1 MEPKNKRKSRNKI
14 FLKIIK
20 LKFMELIKKLRGLSG
35 AGMMDCKKALEEAN
49 NDIGVAM
56 EILRKKGIAKAAKR
70 GDREANEGVIL
81 LETNS
86 SGNEGYMLELNAE
99 TDFVARNEKFTSLAA
114 KILENIKTLKPIDLD
129 ALMSSLLEGSTVK
142 ESIDEFSGTIGEKID
157 IKQFAVLK
165 GGTVSGYS
173 HLGGKIGVLV
183 ALDAPD
189 KGDLASEIAMQIAAT
204 NPLCIDPSEVP
215 AEVIEKEKEIEK
227 EVLIKEGK
235 PEAVIEKILVGKI
248 NKYYENNCLLKQEF
262 IKDEG
267 KKIEQILDGAKIIS
281 FKRFSLE

>member
-1 MEPKNKRKSRNKI
+1 
-14 FLKIIK
+14 
-20 LKFMELIKKLRGLSG
+20 MELIKKLRGLSG

-86 SGNEGYMLELNAE
+86 SGDEGYMLELNAE

-114 KILENIKTLKPIDLD
+114 KILENIKTLKPTDLD
-129 ALMSSLLEGSTVK
+129 ILMASSLEGSTVK
-142 ESIDEFSGTIGEKID
+142 EGIDEFSGTIGEKID

-183 ALDAPD
+183 ALDAPG

-215 AEVIEKEKEIEK
+215 AEVIEK
-227 EVLIKEGK
+227 
-235 PEAVIEKILVGKI
+235 
-248 NKYYENNCLLKQEF
+248 
-262 IKDEG
+262 
-267 KKIEQILDGAKIIS
+267 
-281 FKRFSLE
+281 